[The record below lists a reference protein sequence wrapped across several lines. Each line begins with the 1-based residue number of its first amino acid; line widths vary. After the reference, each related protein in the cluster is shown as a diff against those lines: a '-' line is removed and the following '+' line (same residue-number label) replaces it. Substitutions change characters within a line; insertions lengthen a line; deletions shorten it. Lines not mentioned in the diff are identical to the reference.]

1 MRRTSIL
8 AVCLACVLL
17 FSACTAGGNALSTYQ
32 PTQSAQTQ
40 PTEESTEPKSIL
52 DEIRTE
58 TFSDISSDS
67 VAYDTAC
74 YMVYYDIMKAK
85 DGAFLPYAMLTRAEG
100 AEMFCNLTGKTLTQE
115 LERQT
120 DPLTRAELVVMLYET
135 AKELGVSTETSL
147 TELTYLD
154 VTLTADTEYAW
165 KEAVLWAVE
174 NDLLSTFVGDRLL
187 PDTAVSRL
195 QLAQT
200 IVALK
205 ALDEK
210 DEMAQLIW
218 ETIPEREDDSVA
230 LTNHD
235 AIETIVNSVAQKYG
249 AKGLQVA
256 VVENGVVTDTYA
268 YGWAVKDKVA
278 MTADHKLRV
287 ASISKV
293 AVGLTAQLLRE
304 DGIVD
309 LDADISQYWGITVKN
324 PKYPLIPI
332 TVRNM
337 LTHTSSIVNAGDSV
351 PRTYSSVRSKLQGG
365 GFVGSAPGDI
375 NGWTY
380 NNYAFGVLGM
390 TLELAANRVTDDIL
404 QEKLYK
410 AMDIDAAFG
419 AGDIKNTDMLA
430 TLYRTDW
437 SVARTVEAQKK
448 LHSPTKP
455 GAKGSYFAGGLTASA
470 YDLAKLMALLGGDGK
485 YEGVQLLQPDSV
497 AEMETYMEPATPD
510 GSYQAQPMRYW
521 PELYGRDGIF
531 FHTGSAYG
539 VFNAVTYDPTTGDGV
554 VVLSTGASGAKDEFG
569 IYKVCA
575 EINAE
580 IYKIIQ

>member
-1 MRRTSIL
+1 MRRKSIAAL
-8 AVCLACVLL
+8 CLACALL
-17 FSACTAGGNALSTYQ
+17 FSACAVGGNPLNTYV
-32 PTQSAQTQ
+32 PTQSVQTQ
-40 PTEESTEPKSIL
+40 PTETTAPKSVL
-52 DEIRTE
+52 DQIRTQ
-58 TFSDISSDS
+58 TFTDVSADS
-67 VAYDTAC
+67 PLYDTVC
-74 YMVYYDIMKAK
+74 YMLYYGIMEAK
-85 DGAFLPYAMLTRAEG
+85 DGVFSPYAMVTRLDG
-100 AEMFCNLTGKTLTQE
+100 AEAFCKLTGKTLTQE
-115 LERQT
+115 LQRQA
-120 DPLTRAELVVMLYET
+120 DPLTRSELAVMLYET
-135 AKELGVSTETSL
+135 AKELGVSTEVAT
-147 TELTYLD
+147 TELAYLD
-154 VTLTADTEYAW
+154 VELEADTAVSW
-165 KEAVLWAVE
+165 KEAVLWASE
-174 NDLLSTFVGDRLL
+174 KGLLRSFVGNRLL

-195 QLAQT
+195 QLAQA

-205 ALDEK
+205 ALDTK
-210 DEMAQLIW
+210 DEMAQLINDA
-218 ETIPEREDDSVA
+218 IPERQVDSAA
-230 LTNHD
+230 LKNHD
-235 AIETIVNSVAQKYG
+235 TIQAAVDAVAQKYG

-256 VVENGVVTDTYA
+256 VVEKGVVTDTYA

-304 DGIVD
+304 DGIID
-309 LDADISQYWGITVKN
+309 LDADISQYWDVTVKN
-324 PKYPLIPI
+324 PKFPLIPI
-332 TVRNM
+332 TIRNM

-351 PRTYSSVRSKLQGG
+351 PRTYSSVRSKLQGS

-390 TLELAANRVTDDIL
+390 TLELAADRVTDDIL

-419 AGDIKNTDMLA
+419 AGDIKNTDLLA

-437 SVARTVEAQKK
+437 SVARSVEAQKK

-470 YDLAKLMALLGGDGK
+470 YDLAKLIAMLGDDGR
-485 YEGVQLLQPDSV
+485 YEGVQLLQTESV
-497 AEMETYMEPATPD
+497 VEMETYMEPATPD
-510 GSYQAQPMRYW
+510 GSYQATPMRYW
-521 PELYGRDGIF
+521 PELYGRKGIF

-539 VFNAVTYDPTTGDGV
+539 VFNAVTYDPVTGDGV
-554 VVLSTGASGAKDEFG
+554 VVLTTGASGAKDEYG

-575 EINAE
+575 EINQQ
-580 IYKIIQ
+580 IYSVIQ